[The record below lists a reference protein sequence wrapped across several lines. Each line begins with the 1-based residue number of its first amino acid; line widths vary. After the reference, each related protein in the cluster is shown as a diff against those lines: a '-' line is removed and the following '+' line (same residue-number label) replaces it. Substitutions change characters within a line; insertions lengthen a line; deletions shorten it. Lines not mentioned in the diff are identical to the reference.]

1 MVGEGLGVFM
11 LYKVYSKNH
20 LLSNEQHNNEYFNLI
35 PALLLKKYIV
45 TIKIYAEY
53 INCESVTGEWG
64 YDERDEIEPRSGH
77 PSRVVDQFKV
87 QVINK

>member
-11 LYKVYSKNH
+11 LYKVYNRNH
-20 LLSNEQHNNEYFNLI
+20 LLSNEQPNNEYFNLI

-53 INCESVTGEWG
+53 AIQESVTGE
-64 YDERDEIEPRSGH
+64 
-77 PSRVVDQFKV
+77 
-87 QVINK
+87 